1 MLEEVIKTL
10 QKIPEEKI
18 QEFAKILYLSC
29 HKRIWIA
36 GNGGSASTA
45 SHFASDL
52 ASLGF
57 DVICLT
63 DNVPRLTAITN
74 DYGWELAYIKQ
85 MSHVTSGD
93 ILIAISVHGGA
104 KGWSDNLTH
113 AATLAKEKNVKVLSL
128 VGHDGGQLAKLS
140 NLSIIVPSNSTPII
154 EGIHCVLT
162 HIIRQKIEELSK
174 CSK

>member
-1 MLEEVIKTL
+1 MLKEVIKTL
-10 QKIPEEKI
+10 RKIPEDDVQK
-18 QEFAKILYLSC
+18 FARELYLSC
-29 HKRIWIA
+29 HKRIWII

-63 DNVPRLTAITN
+63 DNVSRLTALTN
-74 DYGWELAYIKQ
+74 DFGWDTVYMKQ
-85 MSHVTSGD
+85 CQHMKSGD
-93 ILIAISVHGGA
+93 ILIAISVHGGR
-104 KGWSDNLTH
+104 GWSNNLVL
-113 AATLAKEKNVKVLSL
+113 ATKFATNRGAKTLSL
-128 VGHDGGQLAKLS
+128 VGHDGGQLAEIS
-140 NLSIIVPSNSTPII
+140 AFSIIVPSDSTPII

-162 HIIRQKIEELSK
+162 HVIRQKIEELSK